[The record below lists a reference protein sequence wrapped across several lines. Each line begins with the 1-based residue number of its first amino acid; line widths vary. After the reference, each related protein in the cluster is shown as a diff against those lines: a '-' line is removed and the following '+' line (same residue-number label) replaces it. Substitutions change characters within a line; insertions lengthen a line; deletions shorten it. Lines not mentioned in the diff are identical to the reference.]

1 MVACVF
7 FEQNFQDVLPCVLL
21 LHVFPCRP
29 MDWEKVNKTFRKRQ
43 YDTYGEIIDDLRL
56 IFKNALKYN
65 QRLAGTDTISGQA
78 YEAAKIMSAK
88 LEVATNKCM
97 ISVSDRVER
106 ERIDHS
112 NAEREIEAAEREEE
126 AKIRE
131 QWRKEG
137 KDPATV
143 GPGSITVEGSQR
155 IRTNKRGVLPRK
167 SETDFEVPFFDEED
181 DGQHESSYF
190 EVMRQQKAI
199 FERQR
204 AELIRMR
211 YSTGKIGQAC
221 YARAT
226 QHQLALQWI
235 KEEQKRLGITFS
247 PQCNKDRSAEVQ
259 PAAGLGGTVT
269 VGVAVASAVL
279 AKLGDKTRM
288 PLKINLATK
297 RSGQRNKTSK
307 FRQAP
312 GAMKWGSDDEE

>member
-1 MVACVF
+1 
-7 FEQNFQDVLPCVLL
+7 
-21 LHVFPCRP
+21 
-29 MDWEKVNKTFRKRQ
+29 MDWEKVHRTFRKRQ

-88 LEVATNKCM
+88 LEVAINKCM

-131 QWRKEG
+131 QWKKEG
-137 KDPATV
+137 RDPATV
-143 GPGSITVEGSQR
+143 GPGSITVEGAQR
-155 IRTNKRGVLPRK
+155 IRTNKRIVLRRK

-181 DGQHESSYF
+181 DGQRESSYF
-190 EVMRQQKAI
+190 EVMKQQKAI

-211 YSTGKIGQAC
+211 YSTGKIGQTSF
-221 YARAT
+221 ARAT
-226 QHQLALQWI
+226 QREMALQWVT
-235 KEEQKRLGITFS
+235 EEQKRLGITLS
-247 PQCNKDRSAEVQ
+247 PQPNKSRTANGPTD
-259 PAAGLGGTVT
+259 AGLVRNSIGGL
-269 VGVAVASAVL
+269 AIASAVL
-279 AKLGDKTRM
+279 AKLDDKDRA
-288 PLKINLATK
+288 PLKINFNTEVTQ
-297 RSGQRNKTSK
+297 RSGKRKKMSK
-307 FRQAP
+307 SKPAAD
-312 GAMKWGSDDEE
+312 AMDWGSDDEE

>member
-1 MVACVF
+1 
-7 FEQNFQDVLPCVLL
+7 
-21 LHVFPCRP
+21 

-88 LEVATNKCM
+88 LEVAINKCM

-131 QWRKEG
+131 QWKKEG

-155 IRTNKRGVLPRK
+155 IRTTKRIVLRRK

-190 EVMRQQKAI
+190 EVMKQQKII

-211 YSTGKIGQAC
+211 YSTGKIGQAS
-221 YARAT
+221 YVRAT
-226 QHQLALQWI
+226 QHQMALQWI
-235 KEEQKRLGITFS
+235 AEEQKRLGITGP
-247 PQCNKDRSAEVQ
+247 PQRNMNRNAEGPPDPGLARNRIGGLAVVSAVIAKMDDKDRA
-259 PAAGLGGTVT
+259 PIKI
-269 VGVAVASAVL
+269 
-279 AKLGDKTRM
+279 KLCKES
-288 PLKINLATK
+288 KK
-297 RSGQRNKTSK
+297 RSGQGKKTSK
-307 FRQAP
+307 SSQVAT
-312 GAMKWGSDDEE
+312 AMDWGSDDEE